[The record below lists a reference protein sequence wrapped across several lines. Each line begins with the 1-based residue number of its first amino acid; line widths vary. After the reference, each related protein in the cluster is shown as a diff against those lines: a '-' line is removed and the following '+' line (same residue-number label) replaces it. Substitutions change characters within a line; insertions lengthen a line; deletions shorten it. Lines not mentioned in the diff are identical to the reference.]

1 MSHFILDLMTSVH
14 TRLLQTGFDPS
25 NFEQKTELLRTTE
38 QEGAHVPVNFL
49 ADNTQHVISSPINL
63 FVLVFV

>member
-1 MSHFILDLMTSVH
+1 M
-14 TRLLQTGFDPS
+14 GFDPS

-49 ADNTQHVISSPINL
+49 ADNNQHVISSPINL